1 MWVWRSRSGS
11 SGGTRAFHLSTFFFP
26 TFSLKRHQFDFPP
39 ESRKRGRERATARE
53 GGRGGPLRPP
63 ETTFATAAAT
73 DDDLCLQSR
82 EPSASG
88 VRGGDRRGAQ
98 LSTRTRQREA
108 SEQTLKLGWWRDGE
122 RHRITEERHRITEED
137 VTVFVVFLCQMRQT
151 WGSTSLW
158 SSNPLLMYVY
168 ILSLEEPNFSY

>member
-1 MWVWRSRSGS
+1 MWAGRSHRSGS
-11 SGGTRAFHLSTFFFP
+11 SDGTR
-26 TFSLKRHQFDFPP
+26 SLPPFDFLSHFFTKTPQIRFSAR
-39 ESRKRGRERATARE
+39 EQKKRGERSDRERE

-82 EPSASG
+82 EPSGG

-108 SEQTLKLGWWRDGE
+108 SERADLENGMMERRGE
-122 RHRITEERHRITEED
+122 TNRRRFDRIIVRFSCRT
-137 VTVFVVFLCQMRQT
+137 RQT
-151 WGSTSLW
+151 WESIVMAFQSVTDVRVHSLT
-158 SSNPLLMYVY
+158 YGA
-168 ILSLEEPNFSY
+168 